1 MSSALSSAVP
11 LRDFWSA
18 EAEVLDRG
26 RGCHGSGRDDALKYN
41 STCLFHQIVSIT
53 YDTFWLFLKQLDS
66 GLALMAESR
75 LGDSVRFLRIDAS
88 AEGQRVDNFLLRE
101 LKGVPKSHIYRLLR
115 KGEVRVNKGRI
126 KPEYKL
132 QAGDELRV
140 PPIRM
145 AEPDAPPTVSRGLG
159 EHLES
164 AILFEDDALLVV
176 NKPSGLAVHGG
187 SGVSF
192 GLIEAL
198 RALRPQAKFLE
209 LVHRL
214 DRDTSG
220 CIMVAKKR
228 SALLKLHEA
237 LRGDG
242 VDKRYLALVAGEW
255 PAHKGRVEAP
265 LEKNTLRSG
274 ERVVRVSANGKA
286 ALTEFRVVE
295 RFPQV
300 TLVEARPITGRTHQI
315 RVHAQFAGYPLACD
329 DKYGDKAADARF
341 RELGLNRLFLH
352 AKSLSIEWQGKVLNL
367 QAPLDPEL
375 ERFLEILRK
384 SL

>member
-1 MSSALSSAVP
+1 MS
-11 LRDFWSA
+11 
-18 EAEVLDRG
+18 EARPAPG
-26 RGCHGSGRDDALKYN
+26 
-41 STCLFHQIVSIT
+41 
-53 YDTFWLFLKQLDS
+53 
-66 GLALMAESR
+66 
-75 LGDSVRFLRIDAS
+75 VRFVRIDGAS
-88 AEGQRVDNFLLRE
+88 EGQRVDNFLLRE

-115 KGEVRVNKGRI
+115 KGEVRVNKGRVR
-126 KPEYKL
+126 PEHKL
-132 QAGDELRV
+132 QAGDEVRV
-140 PPIRM
+140 PPVRV
-145 AEPDAPPTVSRGLG
+145 AAPDAAPTVSRGLA
-159 EHLES
+159 EHLEA

-176 NKPSGLAVHGG
+176 NKPAGLAVHGG

-198 RALRPQAKFLE
+198 RALRPEARFLE

-274 ERVVRVSANGKA
+274 ERVVRVSANGKT

-295 RFPQV
+295 RLPRA

-341 RELGLNRLFLH
+341 RELGLKRLFLH
-352 AKSLSIEWQGKVLNL
+352 AKSLSIEWLGGVLKL
-367 QAPLDPEL
+367 EAPLDPEL
-375 ERFLEILRK
+375 DSFLETLRK